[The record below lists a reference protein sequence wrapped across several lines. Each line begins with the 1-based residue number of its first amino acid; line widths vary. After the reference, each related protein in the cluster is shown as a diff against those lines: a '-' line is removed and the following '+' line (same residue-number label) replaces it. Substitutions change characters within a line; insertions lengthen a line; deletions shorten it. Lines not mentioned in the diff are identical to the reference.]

1 MTVNLVLFL
10 LNIIGLK
17 NKPSY
22 AIFIGIVAFVYIS
35 SYLFYILEVS
45 ATSPDLTYGS
55 DARFY
60 YLHALGCAD
69 EICDPNIPSVFFVNI
84 LKSLFFDTIS
94 SSHILVVVFNL
105 QVLFLA
111 WLIANKAV
119 GGRRFNGINLFLM
132 CGAFFNPI
140 VLWTAMRGLKE
151 VSLVVCIISVSYI
164 FSYRRT
170 HPFIFILSLMGLLYA
185 AEGLKPLGAAVVLVA
200 LGFSLV
206 AEKCGFLRTLFATV
220 LVYFAFS
227 FYANVLSDLGGAFY
241 RLLAHR
247 EGYEANAAS
256 DFTIID
262 ALLAPLRF
270 MFGPGPYRA
279 LLQVYEGGVFIVST
293 KVGDL
298 LILIGAT
305 AWWAVLGFVGVFG
318 VAGKLSYKS
327 LSDSSKFCLAFVV
340 IYVITY
346 SLIYFGTGDTRH
358 RAVMYVLLYPPFYEI
373 LMGARF
379 RAR

>member
-1 MTVNLVLFL
+1 MIVNFALLL
-10 LNIIGLK
+10 LNIVVLK

-22 AIFIGIVAFVYIS
+22 AIFIGIVTFVYIS
-35 SYLFYILEVS
+35 FYLFYILEVYP
-45 ATSPDLTYGS
+45 TSPDLTYGS

-60 YLHALGCAD
+60 YLHALACVD
-69 EICDPNIPSVFFVNI
+69 EICDPNIPSVFFVNVI
-84 LKSLFFDTIS
+84 KSLFVDTMS

-111 WLIANKAV
+111 SLIANKVV
-119 GGRRFNGINLFLM
+119 GGRRFNRINLFLM

-151 VSLVVCIISVSYI
+151 VSLVICIISVSYI

-170 HPFIFILSLMGLLYA
+170 YPFIFILSLMGLLYA
-185 AEGLKPLGAAVVLVA
+185 TEGLKPLGAVVVLMALFFVLVA
-200 LGFSLV
+200 DKF
-206 AEKCGFLRTLFATV
+206 GFLLALLATA
-220 LVYFAFS
+220 LVYIGFS
-227 FYANVLSDLGGAFY
+227 FYANFLSDLGGVFY

-247 EGYEANAAS
+247 EGYEANAAIS
-256 DFTIID
+256 FGFID
-262 ALLAPLRF
+262 VLLAPLRF

-279 LLQVYEGGVFIVST
+279 LLQVFEGGVFIVSS

-298 LILIGAT
+298 LILIGAI
-305 AWWAVLGFVGVFG
+305 AWWVVLVFVGLFG

-358 RAVMYVLLYPPFYEI
+358 RAVMYALLYPPFYEI
-373 LMGARF
+373 LMGARL